1 MTLAT
6 PHPAAGADP
15 AGPPGAAA
23 LGGVRVAADQQAPKT
38 DRAAPRT
45 DRQPP
50 RAERPSPPAEDPS
63 PQAADP
69 SPREEVSDPGGAT
82 PVPLPLGTS
91 FPAALAAVYRG
102 QLARGRVARV
112 PLLFVAA
119 FQSLGIMILLRGIV
133 EVGDDSAAA
142 SVVAGSTVLVV
153 AFVALNLLA
162 QRFGALR
169 AAGALDYYL
178 TLPIPGAAVVLGTAA
193 SYATFAV
200 PGTVVTV
207 LVGSVLYG
215 LPMTSLW
222 LLVPVTVLAGA
233 SLAGIGAAIGLL
245 APKPE
250 LATVAGQLG
259 MSVVL
264 FLGVIPPE
272 RLPGV
277 GRLARDLLPSS
288 YAVDALA
295 EAFAPSVD
303 WVDVTADLGVCAAVA
318 AVALLVAA
326 HALRRVTRS

>member
-1 MTLAT
+1 MTLTT
-6 PHPAAGADP
+6 PHPATP
-15 AGPPGAAA
+15 AGPAGRPPATGVGVAAVPPENRSSGRADRKRSGRKGRAAGGAAVEAGGAAA
-23 LGGVRVAADQQAPKT
+23 DVGGAAVEADGVAA
-38 DRAAPRT
+38 
-45 DRQPP
+45 
-50 RAERPSPPAEDPS
+50 
-63 PQAADP
+63 AD
-69 SPREEVSDPGGAT
+69 V
-82 PVPLPLGTS
+82 PVPLPPATA
-91 FPAALAAVYRG
+91 FPAAVSAVYRG
-102 QLARGRVARV
+102 QLARARVARV

-133 EVGDDSAAA
+133 DIDDNSAAA

-200 PGTVVTV
+200 PGTIVTV
-207 LVGSVLYG
+207 VVGALLYG
-215 LPMTSLW
+215 LPLGGLW

-264 FLGVIPPE
+264 FLGVIPAD
-272 RLPGV
+272 RLPGI

-295 EAFAPSVD
+295 EGFAPAVD
-303 WVDVTADLGVCAAVA
+303 WAHVTVDLAVCAAVA
-318 AVALLVAA
+318 AAALVVAVRS
-326 HALRRVTRS
+326 LRYAGRS

>member
-6 PHPAAGADP
+6 PHPATGA
-15 AGPPGAAA
+15 GAAA
-23 LGGVRVAADQQAPKT
+23 LSPALAPGAPVVPTDSREADQEGAV
-38 DRAAPRT
+38 
-45 DRQPP
+45 
-50 RAERPSPPAEDPS
+50 PSALTV
-63 PQAADP
+63 A
-69 SPREEVSDPGGAT
+69 
-82 PVPLPLGTS
+82 PLPHGTA

-102 QLARGRVARV
+102 QLARARVARV

-133 EVGDDSAAA
+133 DVDDDSAAA

-200 PGTVVTV
+200 PGTIVTV

-215 LPMTSLW
+215 LPMSGLW
-222 LLVPVTVLAGA
+222 MLVPVTALAGA

-264 FLGVIPPE
+264 FLGVIPAN
-272 RLPGV
+272 RLPGI

-295 EAFAPSVD
+295 EAFAPSID
-303 WVDVTADLGVCAAVA
+303 WAGVLADLAVCAAVA

-326 HALRRVTRS
+326 QALRRVARS